1 MTNKTLEYKGFQGS
15 IDFDTLTYEMHG
27 KILHIND
34 LVTYE
39 AETLKELEAE
49 FKAAVDDYLD
59 TCIELGVQP
68 EKPFSGSFNI
78 RIGIT
83 LHKELAKFASR
94 REAFIN
100 DVVKEAISCHITGKH
115 NEVHHHHYA
124 KSEYQSDEIT
134 VNTARLTRPKLVVV
148 K

>member
-39 AETLKELEAE
+39 AETLRELEVE
-49 FKAAVDDYLD
+49 FQAAVDDYLE
-59 TCIELGVQP
+59 TCIALDIPP

-78 RIGIT
+78 RIGIN
-83 LHKELAKFASR
+83 LHKELAKFAAR
-94 REAFIN
+94 RDAFIN
-100 DVVKEAISCHITGKH
+100 DVVKDAISCHVTGKH

-124 KSEYQSDEIT
+124 ESEYQSAEIT
-134 VNTARLTRPKLVVV
+134 VNTAKLTRPKLVVV